1 MVLKQ
6 AITIQKV
13 VRRIVC
19 LGDMIVIALVKG
31 STHSFILLNWQFP
44 VVVVKGSVRNYGIF
58 GVDEDRHGWHGGEM
72 ARALRVQYAGA
83 SYHVLNRGDR
93 REAIFKDKKDHEIFL
108 QTLAQACAK
117 TGWQAHA
124 WCLVDKVSSHSFI
137 KTNSPSAVRTKAI
150 LRKGVKP

>member
-44 VVVVKGSVRNYGIF
+44 VVVGQAES
-58 GVDEDRHGWHGGEM
+58 
-72 ARALRVQYAGA
+72 
-83 SYHVLNRGDR
+83 LNCKLHRSS
-93 REAIFKDKKDHEIFL
+93 
-108 QTLAQACAK
+108 K
-117 TGWQAHA
+117 TH
-124 WCLVDKVSSHSFI
+124 DPRMKSI
-137 KTNSPSAVRTKAI
+137 KLWFDPYSISI
-150 LRKGVKP
+150 